1 MAPVFLPTC
10 INYFRKADVYM
21 SREDELEKGISDEL
35 KDRLVKM
42 REERLQLLDQLG
54 KEERF
59 AQKVVN
65 TQGNRRQMFML
76 LCLVAIFFLI
86 FSVLVSRIPD
96 STMDAT
102 LNLVVQIVL
111 DVVAMILFG
120 WAMMRLPGVLR
131 YNAKWG
137 KFKGAKPYRTLISE
151 SLLKLDDLRNR
162 LAQSKKDF
170 AELEEELVKRYD
182 LSEVTQGQPA
192 AETGSEGAKEE

>member
-1 MAPVFLPTC
+1 
-10 INYFRKADVYM
+10 M

-42 REERLQLLDQLG
+42 REERLQLLDELG

-96 STMDAT
+96 ETMDPT
-102 LNLVVQIVL
+102 LNFIVQIVL
-111 DVVAMILFG
+111 DVFAMILFG

-131 YNAKWG
+131 YNANWG
-137 KFKGAKPYRTLISE
+137 KFKEAKSYRTLISA
-151 SLLKLDDLRNR
+151 SLVKLDDLRNR

-170 AELEEELVKRYD
+170 ADLEEELVKRYD
-182 LSEVTQGQPA
+182 LSEVTGQPA
-192 AETGSEGAKEE
+192 AEPAAEEKKAE

>member
-1 MAPVFLPTC
+1 
-10 INYFRKADVYM
+10 M

-42 REERLQLLDQLG
+42 REERLRLLDQLG

-86 FSVLVSRIPD
+86 FSVLVSQFPD
-96 STMDAT
+96 DAMNSTVSFI
-102 LNLVVQIVL
+102 LQIVL

-137 KFKGAKPYRTLISE
+137 KFKDEKPYRVLISE
-151 SLLKLDDLRNR
+151 SLVKLDDLRNK

-170 AELEEELVKRYD
+170 AELEEELVKKYD
-182 LSEVTQGQPA
+182 LSDVSQEQSSEEPK
-192 AETGSEGAKEE
+192 AEPKAE